1 MLRFMKNKILI
12 PLLVFG
18 VLAAFFSFKYSA
30 KNVRSSQERRKLVV
44 ETVIA
49 ALQHEHFSPRNIDD
63 TFSSRVYSK
72 MMEYFDYNKMY
83 FTRQDEAKLKA
94 YEFSIDDQIRNNSL
108 EYFDSFD
115 AIYMRRI
122 RGAEKFYD
130 KILAQPFT
138 FTSDERLQ
146 MDSKKEPFADGEDG
160 LYNRWKEMLKYRVL
174 EKYVDLKDAQDKKRK
189 DSSEFKIKSDAEL
202 EAEAREG
209 VKKLYG
215 RIFKGYSKM
224 KDDDRFTI
232 YVNAIAETED
242 PHTSY
247 LPPKSKDDFDVMMS
261 GSFFGIG
268 AQLRENPD
276 DGKIMITGIVTGSP
290 SWKQGELKADDEIIK
305 VGQGDKTP
313 VDVQGFEIND
323 VIKLIRGP
331 KGTEVRLTI
340 KRPDGAVKVIPL
352 IRDVIPLE
360 ETFARSAVINTKEGR
375 VGYIYLPEFYADF
388 NHSSGR
394 RCATDVLDEVK
405 KLKSEGVSGMILDLR
420 NNGGGS
426 LSDVVEMAGIF
437 VGKGPVVQVKNSN
450 SSVTTLRS
458 SITDTAIYSGPLA
471 IMVNQNSASAS
482 EILAAAM
489 QDYKRAVIVGAPT
502 YGKGTV
508 QKMLP
513 LDELLNPMT
522 RMALQNDTTAS
533 DPSIGVLKLTMEKFY
548 RVNGGST
555 QLKGVVPDVELP
567 DDYSYL
573 DDEDMGE
580 RRNRSALPYDEIPA
594 AAIRSANAIP
604 DMNAIVMM
612 SKSRVAA
619 DPTFKLIE
627 QNAVT
632 RKKKMDNNTV
642 SLNEKQYR
650 KEQEELNQMYKQRE
664 EVQKNAKLLDLV
676 NPVANKEKVNIDST
690 SIAKNRDWL
699 KAVSKDVHIAETV
712 NILQDVS
719 KSGMKVS
726 LDNKLRK

>member
-1 MLRFMKNKILI
+1 MLQFMKNKILI
-12 PLLVFG
+12 PVLVLG
-18 VLAAFFSFKYSA
+18 ILAAFFSFRYSG

-49 ALQHEHFSPRNIDD
+49 ALQHEHFSPRTIDD
-63 TFSSRVYSK
+63 TFSARVYNK

-83 FTRQDEAKLKA
+83 FTSQDAEKLSKYQFA
-94 YEFSIDDQIRNNSL
+94 IDDQLKNNSI
-108 EYFDSFD
+108 EFFDSFD

-122 RGAEKFYD
+122 NGAEKFYE
-130 KILAQPFT
+130 KILSQPFT
-138 FTSDERLQ
+138 FTSDDRLQ
-146 MDSKKEPFADGEDG
+146 MDAKKEPYANGEDG
-160 LYNRWKEMLKYRVL
+160 LYERWKEMIKYRVL
-174 EKYVDLKDAQDKKRK
+174 EKYVDLKDARDKKT
-189 DSSEFKIKSDAEL
+189 DSSENRAKTDAEL
-202 EAEAREG
+202 EVEARES
-209 VKKLYG
+209 VKKLYA

-232 YVNAIAETED
+232 YVNAVAETED

-247 LPPKSKDDFDVMMS
+247 LPPKNKDDFDVMMS

-268 AQLRENPD
+268 AQLKENPD
-276 DGKIMITGIVTGSP
+276 NGKIMITGIVTGSP

-305 VGQGDKTP
+305 VGQGTKTP

-331 KGTEVRLTI
+331 KGTEVRLTV
-340 KRPDGAVKVIPL
+340 KRPDGAIKVIPL
-352 IRDVIPLE
+352 IRDVIKLE
-360 ETFARSAVINTKEGR
+360 ETFARSAIINTKEGR

-388 NHSSGR
+388 NHTSGR
-394 RCATDVLDEVK
+394 RCATDVLEEVK
-405 KLKSEGVSGMILDLR
+405 KLKAEGVTGMILDLR

-458 SITDTAIYSGPLA
+458 SITDTAIYSGPFA
-471 IMVNQNSASAS
+471 IMVNQGSASAS

-508 QKMLP
+508 QKILP

-522 RMALQNDTTAS
+522 RMALQNDTTVP

-555 QLKGVVPDVELP
+555 QLKGVTPDIELP
-567 DDYSYL
+567 DAYAYF
-573 DDEDMGE
+573 DDEDLGE

-594 AAIRSANAIP
+594 VPVRSANAIP
-604 DMNAIVMM
+604 DMNALAKM

-619 DPTFKLIE
+619 NPTFKLVE
-627 QNAVT
+627 QTAAA
-632 RKKKMDNNTV
+632 RKKKMDDNTV

-650 KEQEELNQMYKQRE
+650 KELEEANKLSKQAEEL
-664 EVQKNAKLLDLV
+664 QKNASTLDMMNL
-676 NPVANKEKVNIDST
+676 AADKERINIDSAT
-690 SIAKNRDWL
+690 ITKNKDWL
-699 KAVSKDVHIAETV
+699 KAVSKDIHIAETV
-712 NILQDVS
+712 NILQDLS
-719 KSGMKVS
+719 KSGMKVT
-726 LDNKLRK
+726 LGNGRKRN